1 MLAPAGSQ
9 DYQIVYGVAFTKIF
23 VRSISQSAASMKGY
37 KVQDAK
43 PLVGSQEQHFLEV
56 RTLALQS

>member
-23 VRSISQSAASMKGY
+23 VRSISQSAASMK
-37 KVQDAK
+37 D
-43 PLVGSQEQHFLEV
+43 
-56 RTLALQS
+56 